1 MKLRPPP
8 RYLDDDEIAD
18 AATTGLPDD
27 GADALIVTAEEPL
40 FAPRIVEVAF
50 ESLGARSRG

>member
-40 FAPRIVEVAF
+40 FAPRIVEVAVDNL
-50 ESLGARSRG
+50 SN